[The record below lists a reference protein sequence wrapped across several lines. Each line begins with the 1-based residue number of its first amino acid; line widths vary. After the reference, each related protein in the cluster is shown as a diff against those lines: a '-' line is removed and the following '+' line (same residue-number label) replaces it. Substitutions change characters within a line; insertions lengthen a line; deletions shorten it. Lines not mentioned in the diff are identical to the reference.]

1 VGTRTLTLLAI
12 VVLLLPVVAHA
23 QGGAGSTGTIQGE
36 VTDTSGAVLP
46 GVNVTATSAAQIGTR
61 TAVTNAQGIYRLP
74 GLPAGTYKVTFDI
87 QGFGKVV
94 RDDVR
99 VGVGFTATADASM
112 GVQSMQESLTV
123 TGESTTIDTTQS
135 RVQTNYDQT
144 QLDSLPNARD
154 MWSLLAT
161 TPAVTLNRFDVGG
174 STAGTQT
181 TYIAYGNGGQNRPL
195 IEGINTTEGTS
206 AAGFYFDYGS
216 FGEVFVGAAANS
228 AEMPSGGV
236 LTQFIGK
243 SGGNQFSGQL
253 LFEYEDDAIQSTNIS
268 QEQLDRGYGN
278 FNQNVLALGLK
289 RNEAN
294 RLASYKNFNASVGG
308 PVIKDKLWWYFGF
321 LRQKNEVGQPAN
333 GNILDG
339 TLFPTELKNYTGKL
353 TYQMTSRDRFI
364 AYLQYGI
371 KNQPFRVDSVVSGP
385 QHLTKDSTL
394 NQSSPS
400 WVAKVE
406 YNRTFG
412 DRGFLEVRA
421 GEFGYN
427 FGLVGN
433 SSDPRQEDRATL
445 LVTGGGRDWE
455 LDRRR
460 KQLHGA
466 YTFYLDNKLGGNH
479 QMKVGGEIQHE
490 TGVTFWNSYY
500 ADNVVQLFNNNV
512 AQAVRLGLPVASQN
526 GLRNYGLFVNDTY
539 SLKKLTV
546 NLGLRFDRYRAFLPD
561 QERPAS
567 RFSPQATTF
576 PANDNVQSFNHISP
590 RLGLTYDLRGNGK
603 TVMKASYGRYYFN
616 PGVGLA
622 DAISN
627 NPSTQFS
634 EYAWTDLN
642 GDRLWQDGEQGA
654 LTTQSGG
661 ASTVQ
666 LDPNLKNS
674 LTDELSAWVEQELPG
689 QVGVR
694 GGFVWKKD
702 KDGYQ
707 QSNANRPLSAY
718 DVPTTVT
725 DNGPDGRPATGDEQ
739 QIAAFNLNPANLA
752 LPTVTRVHN
761 PEGFKADY
769 KSIEVAATK
778 RFTRKWGLVGSF
790 LYTWTDEFSSLYY
803 SNRFGV
809 TPVLTP
815 SLFGGASGG
824 GVFPVTPNDRIHN
837 EFTNWNVKLSGSYE
851 PGWGLRFTP
860 VYKAQSG
867 MPYGRFINTTLNY
880 GAQAILVE
888 PIGTRRQDTISI
900 FDIRAE
906 KKIRIAGR
914 ASFTVLVD
922 VYNVF
927 NSNVET
933 DIRWSTG
940 TLRIIETNTTI
951 PTFGTPLNILPPRIA
966 RFSARFDW

>member
-1 VGTRTLTLLAI
+1 M
-12 VVLLLPVVAHA
+12 
-23 QGGAGSTGTIQGE
+23 
-36 VTDTSGAVLP
+36 TDTSGAVLP

-99 VGVGFTATADASM
+99 VGVGFTATADANMS
-112 GVQSMQESLTV
+112 VQSMQESVTV

-278 FNQNVLALGLK
+278 YNQNVPALGLK
-289 RNEAN
+289 RDEAN
-294 RLASYKNFNASVGG
+294 RLAELQELQRERGRTRV
-308 PVIKDKLWWYFGF
+308 KDKLWWYFGF

-353 TYQMTSRDRFI
+353 TYQMTSRDRFV

-371 KNQPFRVDSVVSGP
+371 KYQPFRVDSVVAGP
-385 QHLTKDSTL
+385 QHLTQIRPSTSRRRPGWPR
-394 NQSSPS
+394 SSTTARS
-400 WVAKVE
+400 A
-406 YNRTFG
+406 T
-412 DRGFLEVRA
+412 A
-421 GEFGYN
+421 A
-427 FGLVGN
+427 
-433 SSDPRQEDRATL
+433 SSRSGPGSSATTSASSGTRPTPGREDRATF

-479 QMKVGGEIQHE
+479 QVKAAGEIQHE
-490 TGVTFWNSYY
+490 TGVTFWNSVLRGQRRP
-500 ADNVVQLFNNNV
+500 ALQQQCGPGPC
-512 AQAVRLGLPVASQN
+512 ASGLPVASQN

-546 NLGLRFDRYRAFLPD
+546 NLGLRFDRYRAFLPE

-567 RFSPQATTF
+567 RFSPQPTTL
-576 PANDNVQSFNHISP
+576 PRAGQRAVVQPLSP
-590 RLGLTYDLRGNGK
+590 RLRPDLRPPRQREDRDEGELRPLLLQPRREPR
-603 TVMKASYGRYYFN
+603 GRDQQQ
-616 PGVGLA
+616 PL
-622 DAISN
+622 D
-627 NPSTQFS
+627 
-634 EYAWTDLN
+634 
-642 GDRLWQDGEQGA
+642 
-654 LTTQSGG
+654 
-661 ASTVQ
+661 TVQ
-666 LDPNLKNS
+666 R
-674 LTDELSAWVEQELPG
+674 
-689 QVGVR
+689 VR
-694 GGFVWKKD
+694 VD
-702 KDGYQ
+702 
-707 QSNANRPLSAY
+707 RP
-718 DVPTTVT
+718 
-725 DNGPDGRPATGDEQ
+725 
-739 QIAAFNLNPANLA
+739 
-752 LPTVTRVHN
+752 
-761 PEGFKADY
+761 
-769 KSIEVAATK
+769 
-778 RFTRKWGLVGSF
+778 
-790 LYTWTDEFSSLYY
+790 
-803 SNRFGV
+803 
-809 TPVLTP
+809 
-815 SLFGGASGG
+815 
-824 GVFPVTPNDRIHN
+824 
-837 EFTNWNVKLSGSYE
+837 
-851 PGWGLRFTP
+851 
-860 VYKAQSG
+860 
-867 MPYGRFINTTLNY
+867 
-880 GAQAILVE
+880 
-888 PIGTRRQDTISI
+888 
-900 FDIRAE
+900 
-906 KKIRIAGR
+906 
-914 ASFTVLVD
+914 
-922 VYNVF
+922 
-927 NSNVET
+927 
-933 DIRWSTG
+933 
-940 TLRIIETNTTI
+940 
-951 PTFGTPLNILPPRIA
+951 
-966 RFSARFDW
+966 